1 GAHPGGAGPGL
12 GDQEAAA
19 GPVHQRPR
27 PAVVRPAGASPGPGL
42 PRHLRRARA
51 AAPAGPARAGDPG
64 GHRGADRD
72 GHGHPAAEHPGEAAR
87 RVRAGGHRPP
97 PGLHR
102 GLGAP
107 EAERQRGP
115 DGAVQGPV
123 QERGRAG
130 GCTDRGDGWFR
141 RPPAGA
147 PAGLTAVRI
156 LQAGHVVS
164 APVRTTPIARSR
176 LVGVLALLLALVLGL
191 SACTKDDGE
200 TSPVEQV
207 TVGGDFGA
215 LPQVTFPTPLEVTE
229 TETSTV
235 IEGEGP
241 TLAEGDVA
249 LLSYLAVDAS
259 TGEVIEDNFGSQ
271 PQTMRVTQED
281 AGPLYESLL
290 EATEGSRLLRVELGT
305 AERPDPVVIVYDVM
319 HTRAWGQPVDPPA

>member
-1 GAHPGGAGPGL
+1 
-12 GDQEAAA
+12 
-19 GPVHQRPR
+19 
-27 PAVVRPAGASPGPGL
+27 
-42 PRHLRRARA
+42 
-51 AAPAGPARAGDPG
+51 
-64 GHRGADRD
+64 
-72 GHGHPAAEHPGEAAR
+72 
-87 RVRAGGHRPP
+87 
-97 PGLHR
+97 
-102 GLGAP
+102 
-107 EAERQRGP
+107 
-115 DGAVQGPV
+115 
-123 QERGRAG
+123 
-130 GCTDRGDGWFR
+130 
-141 RPPAGA
+141 
-147 PAGLTAVRI
+147 
-156 LQAGHVVS
+156 
-164 APVRTTPIARSR
+164 VRTTPIARSR
-176 LVGVLALLLALVLGL
+176 LVGALALLLALVLGL
-191 SACTKDDGE
+191 SACTRDDGE

-319 HTRAWGQPVDPPA
+319 HTRAWGQPVDPPADAPEVAVAASGEPTVTIPDDDPPTSLEIVPLRRGDGAQVRSGMAVTVRYLAVSWSDGEVVDSTWSAGQGPTTIAFTGLIEGWQNGLVDARVGSQVMLVVPPEQAFGEDTLVYVIDVLAVSALDGTEGDS